1 MKSNLRNEIKSYIVR
16 QGMTMQEVVDL
27 LRDEH
32 GWSDSVSNLPNKL
45 QRESLRY
52 VEAVQLADVLGYFDF
67 TQEKILEIART
78 AHDLG
83 IELFVMDDGWFGKRN
98 CDNCSL
104 GDWVVNR
111 EKLPD
116 GLDGLSKR
124 IHDLGMLFGLWMEPE
139 MISPDSDLFR
149 AHPDWCLHVK
159 GRPSTLER
167 SQLILDLSRA
177 EVQDYVIEAVC
188 RVLRESNAD

>member
-1 MKSNLRNEIKSYIVR
+1 
-16 QGMTMQEVVDL
+16 
-27 LRDEH
+27 
-32 GWSDSVSNLPNKL
+32 
-45 QRESLRY
+45 
-52 VEAVQLADVLGYFDF
+52 
-67 TQEKILEIART
+67 
-78 AHDLG
+78 
-83 IELFVMDDGWFGKRN
+83 MDDGWFGKRN

-188 RVLRESNAD
+188 RVLRESNADYLKWDMNRNIFARIAALLLTAHTAQTAASRLDRKRKYARSVILFTSPLLALTAGIQKLGSRLSNRQSFMNVCM